1 MIKTIEIKKIL
12 NKVAI
17 EKNIEILD
25 VQCTNKNDELVVTV
39 FIDKKNGVTL
49 NDCEKMSYV
58 FKKVIDKSMI
68 IIGHYVLEIS
78 SPGINR
84 ILKSRDNFKCFIG
97 CIVKIKTMKF
107 IRDKKDF
114 FGKLLNFNNDIVTI
128 DDFEKGI
135 IEIEFL
141 NILTANIKTDV

>member
-1 MIKTIEIKKIL
+1 MIKAIEIKKIL
-12 NKVAI
+12 NKLSI
-17 EKNIEILD
+17 EKNVEILD
-25 VQCTNKNDELVVTV
+25 VQCINKNDEFVITV

-49 NDCEKMSYV
+49 NDCEEISYV

-84 ILKSRDNFKCFIG
+84 ILKSRDNFKRFIG
-97 CIVKIKTMKF
+97 CIVKINTIEF
-107 IRDKKDF
+107 VRDKKYF
-114 FGKLLNFNNDIVTI
+114 LGKLLNFDNDIVTI